1 MSMET
6 LQIASTPKTPFI
18 SFDPNKGILEMRGKS
33 IPENSKGFYEPV
45 YAWLEQYR
53 SHPQANTVL
62 EIQLDYFNTS
72 SAKCIADLFKKLDSM
87 HVSGITSITVNWH
100 YNEDDGDM
108 QEAGADFASLLKI
121 PFNLKSFNL

>member
-1 MSMET
+1 MET

-18 SFDPNKGILEMRGKS
+18 SFDPESGKLEMKGKS
-33 IPENSKGFYEPV
+33 IPENSKGFFEPI
-45 YAWLEQYR
+45 YNWLEQYR
-53 SHPQANTVL
+53 LQPKADTII

-72 SAKCIADLFKKLDSM
+72 SAKCIADFFKKLDNM
-87 HVSGITSITVNWH
+87 HVSGLTSITVNWH